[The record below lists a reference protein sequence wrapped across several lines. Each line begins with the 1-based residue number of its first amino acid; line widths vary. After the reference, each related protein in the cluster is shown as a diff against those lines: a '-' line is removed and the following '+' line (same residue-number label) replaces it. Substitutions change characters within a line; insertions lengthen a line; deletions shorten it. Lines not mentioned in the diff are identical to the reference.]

1 MKILIINSGSSSVKF
16 QVFEMDTERNL
27 CRGRIENIGPHEGKV
42 IIKCRKHGRQVTR
55 RVIPS
60 HKEAIEI
67 ILKTITSDEF
77 KILDDIHDIDAVG
90 HRVVHGGERFAG
102 SCVVDRE
109 MLAAMEKCIEL
120 APLHNPPNILGIRV
134 CQEILPEV
142 PQIGV
147 FDTAFHQTMLPESF
161 LYGLPYELYEK
172 HGIRRYGFHG
182 TSHMYCS
189 QEAARLVGRPL
200 DALKII
206 TCHLGNGASIAA
218 VKNGHSIDTTMGFT
232 PLEGLVMG
240 TRCGDLDP
248 AIVPFLIEKEHLDH
262 DGINRLLNQESGV
275 YGLAGIDSYDM
286 RDILRAAENGHRRS
300 DLSVR
305 IYCHRIKKYIG
316 AYMAE
321 LGGADSIVFTGGV
334 GENNPIIREL
344 ALEGLEFMG
353 IDVDERS
360 NETLDSELISCGPVK
375 VFVISTN
382 EELVIAR
389 EARKLVLETT
399 NLKSV

>member
-16 QVFEMDTERNL
+16 QVFEMESEQNL
-27 CRGRIENIGPHEGKV
+27 CRGRIENIGPHEGK
-42 IIKCRKHGRQVTR
+42 IITKCRKRGRHVTK
-55 RVIPS
+55 RVISS
-60 HKEAIEI
+60 HKQAIEI
-67 ILKTITSDEF
+67 ILETITSSDF
-77 KILDDIHDIDAVG
+77 KILDSIHDIDAVG

-102 SCVVDRE
+102 SCIVNSE
-109 MLAAMEKCIEL
+109 MLEAMETCIEL

-134 CQEILPEV
+134 CQEILPNV

-147 FDTAFHQTMLPESF
+147 FDTAFHQTMHPESF
-161 LYGLPYELYEK
+161 LYGIPYELYEK

-189 QEAARLVGRPL
+189 QEAARLMNRPL
-200 DALKII
+200 DTLKII

-218 VKNGHSIDTTMGFT
+218 VKHGKSIDTTMGFT

-262 DGINRLLNQESGV
+262 DGINRLLNKESGV

-286 RDILRAAENGHRRS
+286 RDILKAAEQGHRRS
-300 DLSVR
+300 DLAVR
-305 IYCHRIKKYIG
+305 IYCHRIQKYIG
-316 AYMAE
+316 AFMAE
-321 LGGADSIVFTGGV
+321 LGGADGIVFTGGV

-344 ALEGLEFMG
+344 ALNGLDFMG
-353 IDVDERS
+353 IELDADRNERL
-360 NETLDSELISCGPVK
+360 ETELISRGRVQ

-389 EARKLVLETT
+389 EARKLVLEAAD
-399 NLKSV
+399 LKSV